1 MKYID
6 LHAHLDGSITL
17 DIAKKLAKM
26 QNIDIPDDQKLLKLI
41 RAPEN
46 LENLNDFL
54 KCFEFPLSLL
64 QTEKSIAEAVRLV
77 LENMKNDGVIY
88 TEIMFAP
95 QLHTKN
101 GLSQERVISAALE
114 GLKNSDLHAN
124 LLLCIMRGKGN
135 EKENGKTLELAQKH
149 ITNDGGVVG
158 LNLAGAEGL
167 YPTENYRT
175 LFEKAKKCCIPFSI
189 HAGEA
194 DGAESIKSAIEMGA
208 ARIGHGVRA
217 YEDKNVVQMIKKR
230 GITLE
235 MCPTS
240 NRITKAV
247 CDMKKYPFMTYLNSN
262 VKVTINTDD
271 LAIEGT
277 TISKEF
283 QYMEKNF
290 GLTRDKQIEILK
302 TAADAAFTI
311 EKVKAWLKKEIES

>member
-26 QNIDIPDDQKLLKLI
+26 QNIAIPDDQKLLKLI

-77 LENMKNDGVIY
+77 LENMKNDSVIY

-101 GLSQERVISAALE
+101 GLSQEKVISAALE

-124 LLLCIMRGKGN
+124 LLLCIMRGEGN
-135 EKENGKTLELAQKH
+135 EKENDKTLELAQKH
-149 ITNDGGVVG
+149 ITNDGGIVG
-158 LNLAGAEGL
+158 LNLAGAEAL
-167 YPTENYRT
+167 YPTENYHT
-175 LFEKAKKCCIPFSI
+175 LFEKAKKCGIPFSI

-208 ARIGHGVRA
+208 SRIGHGVRA
-217 YEDKNVVQMIKKR
+217 YENKNVVQMIKNR

-240 NRITKAV
+240 NRLTKAV

-277 TISKEF
+277 TITKEF
-283 QYMEKNF
+283 QYMEKTF

-302 TAADAAFTI
+302 TAADAAFTT
-311 EKVKAWLKKEIES
+311 EKVKAWLKKEIET